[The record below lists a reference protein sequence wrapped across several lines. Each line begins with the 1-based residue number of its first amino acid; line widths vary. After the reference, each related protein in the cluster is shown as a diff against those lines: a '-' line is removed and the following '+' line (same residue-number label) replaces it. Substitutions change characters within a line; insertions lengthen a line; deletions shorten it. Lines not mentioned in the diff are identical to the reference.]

1 MKKLLSF
8 VLVLT
13 VICSVFTMTVSAA
26 YGSSE
31 IMPCY
36 NNVFDVRSGFSID
49 ENGNAN
55 VRVSY
60 ESDPGVVTNATIEI
74 RLLRKTLLFFWSEVE
89 TWTDTSTSSI
99 YSNVHT
105 TSLSKTGT
113 YKVEI
118 TYTING
124 NGGAADVITDEI
136 EQKY

>member
-1 MKKLLSF
+1 MKRLLSLIVILA
-8 VLVLT
+8 VL
-13 VICSVFTMTVSAA
+13 CSAITLTVSASS
-26 YGSSE
+26 GSSE
-31 IMPCY
+31 ITPYY
-36 NNVFDVRSGFSID
+36 NNVIRVNNSFEID
-49 ENGNAN
+49 DAGNARI
-55 VRVSY
+55 RVY
-60 ESDPGVVTNATIEI
+60 YDSDPGVVTNATIEI

-105 TSLSKTGT
+105 TTLSKTGT

-124 NGGAADVITDEI
+124 NGGAADVITKEI

>member
-1 MKKLLSF
+1 MKRLLSLIVILA
-8 VLVLT
+8 VL
-13 VICSVFTMTVSAA
+13 CSAVALTVSATSE
-26 YGSSE
+26 SSG
-31 IMPCY
+31 ITPYY
-36 NNVFDVRSGFSID
+36 NNIYKVTSDFSIN
-49 ENGNAN
+49 ENGQAQIIA
-55 VRVSY
+55 SY
-60 ESDPGVVTNATIEI
+60 ESEPGVVTNATIEI

>member
-1 MKKLLSF
+1 MKKLLSSI
-8 VLVLT
+8 LVLA
-13 VICSVFTMTVSAA
+13 VICSASVITVSAA
-26 YGSSE
+26 SGSSDITPYCNNIFQYNSTFIIDDNGDAE
-31 IMPCY
+31 IC
-36 NNVFDVRSGFSID
+36 
-49 ENGNAN
+49 
-55 VRVSY
+55 VSY
-60 ESDPGVVTNATIEI
+60 KSDPGVVTNATIEI